1 MKSEAVVDKVED
13 RRTLEKQVKE
23 EKKEKY
29 EKERKQE
36 EKEQQEKNVQQ
47 VKAVAPNATS
57 VQEPEHVE
65 RSHAEHLVGKSGDK
79 IEEKSI
85 DRVAKKTHHERVANV
100 AQEVAEASKKN
111 GRAQIKENLKAA
123 QNVEQ
128 SKKVLV
134 PSKEQ
139 PENQENQKVY
149 RPFDHVP

>member
-47 VKAVAPNATS
+47 VKAVAPNVTS

-65 RSHAEHLVGKSGDK
+65 RSHAEHLVGKSGD
-79 IEEKSI
+79 KSI

-134 PSKEQ
+134 PSQEQ
-139 PENQENQKVY
+139 PHNQENQKVY